1 MRTFR
6 TKSGPFSERPYFEP
20 CEIDSMCVDELIK
33 VGCLPGMPGP
43 IRIDRFIE
51 KRFGIVPQYDN
62 LPEGVLGYTKFGKK
76 GVEAI
81 VVAKVLD
88 ADGGKVAERRIRT
101 TLAHEGG
108 HGLLHAYLFALE
120 DAGASLFNSEPKD
133 KDKILCRDVQ
143 GESGRQGGYDG
154 RWSEYQ
160 ANRAIGGLLLP
171 KKLVRMALEPYM
183 APNGSLGAVTLDQ
196 KRRGEAE
203 RALAE
208 IFDVNAV
215 VARLRLADLYPVAE
229 GGQLML

>member
-1 MRTFR
+1 MKSFR
-6 TKSGPFSERPYFEP
+6 AKSGPFYERPHFEP
-20 CEIDSMCVDELIK
+20 GEIDRICVDELRK
-33 VGCLPGMPGP
+33 AGCLPATPEP

-51 KRFGIVPQYDN
+51 KRFNVVPEYDDLPDGI
-62 LPEGVLGYTKFGKK
+62 LGYTRFSKK

-81 VVAKVLD
+81 VVAKALD
-88 ADGGKVAERRIRT
+88 TDGGKVADRRIRT

-108 HGLLHAYLFALE
+108 HGLLHAYLFAVE
-120 DAGASLFNSEPKD
+120 DASASFFDSEPED

-143 GESGRQGGYDG
+143 GESSRQGRYDG

-171 KKLVRMALEPYM
+171 KKLVGMALQPYM
-183 APNGSLGAVTLDQ
+183 APAGALGVPTLDQ

-208 IFDVNAV
+208 IFDVNPV
-215 VARLRLADLYPVAE
+215 VARLRVADLYPLAE
-229 GGQLML
+229 GGQLTL

>member
-1 MRTFR
+1 MKSFR
-6 TKSGPFSERPYFEP
+6 TKSGPFSERPHFEP
-20 CEIDSMCVDELIK
+20 GEIDRMCLDELRK
-33 VGCLPGMPGP
+33 ADCLPATPEP

-51 KRFGIVPQYDN
+51 KRFNVVPEYDD
-62 LPEGVLGYTKFGKK
+62 LPDGVLGYTRFSKQ

-81 VVAKVLD
+81 VVAKALD
-88 ADGGKVAERRIRT
+88 TDGGKVAERRIRT

-108 HGLLHAYLFALE
+108 HGLLHAYLFAVE

-171 KKLVRMALEPYM
+171 KKLVGMALQPYM
-183 APNGSLGAVTLDQ
+183 APAGSLGVPTLDQ

-208 IFDVNAV
+208 IFDVNPV
-215 VARLRLADLYPVAE
+215 VARLRIADLYPFVQ
-229 GGQLML
+229 GGQLTL

>member
-6 TKSGPFSERPYFEP
+6 TKSGAFSERPHFEP
-20 CEIDSMCVDELIK
+20 GEIDRMCLDELRK
-33 VGCLPGMPGP
+33 VGCLPAAPEP

-51 KRFGIVPQYDN
+51 KRLNIVPEYGD
-62 LPEGVLGYTKFGKK
+62 LPDGVLGYTKFSKT

-81 VVAKVLD
+81 VVAKTLD
-88 ADGGKVAERRIRT
+88 TEGGKVAERRIRS

-108 HGLLHAYLFALE
+108 HGLLHAYLFAIE
-120 DAGASLFNSEPKD
+120 EAGASLFNSEPKD

-171 KKLVRMALEPYM
+171 KKLVGIALQPYM
-183 APNGSLGAVTLDQ
+183 APAGALGMPTLDQ

-208 IFDVNAV
+208 IFDVNPV
-215 VARLRLADLYPVAE
+215 VARLRIADLFPLAE
-229 GGQLML
+229 GGQLTL